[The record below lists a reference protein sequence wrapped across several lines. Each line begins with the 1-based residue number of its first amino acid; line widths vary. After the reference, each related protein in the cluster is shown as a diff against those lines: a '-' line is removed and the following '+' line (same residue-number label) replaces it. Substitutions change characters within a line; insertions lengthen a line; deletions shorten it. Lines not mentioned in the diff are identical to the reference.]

1 MLNCT
6 YSHSPSLALPL
17 GELSPQA
24 TERVLGQRVPS
35 PSSLCSATSP
45 RGRGKEGPHAWQL
58 RYTLSVFASLRHLSQ
73 RERQV
78 RRRERKFLLSFC
90 QLARERSKKTEGVFL
105 VGSRRSGGK
114 SKSLRAPNRK
124 PAQRLRFG
132 KEEMSTED
140 KRRRSRR
147 LVPSWSFLTRCVF
160 FWRSKRKCWT
170 AVANL

>member
-1 MLNCT
+1 MTERVLAVT
-6 YSHSPSLALPL
+6 VYPLRPRFARPPLPKGEARKAPRLALPL

-24 TERVLGQRVPS
+24 TERALAVTVYPLRLRFAQTPLPKGE
-35 PSSLCSATSP
+35 A
-45 RGRGKEGPHAWQL
+45 RGG
-58 RYTLSVFASLRHLSQ
+58 YM
-73 RERQV
+73 
-78 RRRERKFLLSFC
+78 ERKFLAQIC
-90 QLARERSKKTEGVFL
+90 QSARERSKKTEAVFL

-147 LVPSWSFLTRCVF
+147 LVPPWSFLTRCVF
-160 FWRSKRKCWT
+160 FWRSKRKCC
-170 AVANL
+170 AAPANL